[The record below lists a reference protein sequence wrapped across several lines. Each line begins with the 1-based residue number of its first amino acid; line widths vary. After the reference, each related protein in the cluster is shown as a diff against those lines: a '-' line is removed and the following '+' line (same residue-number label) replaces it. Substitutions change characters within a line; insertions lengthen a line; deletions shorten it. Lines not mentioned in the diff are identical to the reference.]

1 MKSNR
6 GYILLEALVGV
17 AILSIVIVAAL
28 QSVAA
33 GLAAVEEIK
42 KQSIAVTLAQKE
54 MEQLGG
60 RDAFK
65 ASESG
70 DFGADWPG
78 YSWSQQSAVV
88 QRTNFYSLINIKLSV
103 AYTSR
108 RADRSMNLESLFIT
122 RMPAVQN
129 WN

>member
-1 MKSNR
+1 MNNKK
-6 GYILLEALVGV
+6 GYILLEALIGV
-17 AILSIVIVAAL
+17 AILSIVIVASL
-28 QSVAA
+28 QTIAA

-42 KQSIAVTLAQKE
+42 QQSIAVTLAQKE

-70 DFGADWPG
+70 DFGTDWPG

-103 AYTSR
+103 AYKSR
-108 RADRSMNLESLFIT
+108 GSDRSLNLESLFIT
-122 RMPAVQN
+122 RQPAVQN

>member
-1 MKSNR
+1 MKNKQ

-70 DFGADWPG
+70 DFGVDWPG

-103 AYTSR
+103 AYKAR
-108 RADRSMNLESLFIT
+108 GADRSLNLESLFIT
-122 RMPAVQN
+122 RQPAVQN

>member
-1 MKSNR
+1 MKSKT

-17 AILSIVIVAAL
+17 AILSIVIVAAI
-28 QSVAA
+28 QTIAA

-42 KQSIAVTLAQKE
+42 MQSIAVTLAQKE

-70 DFGADWPG
+70 DFGVDWPG
-78 YSWSQQSAVV
+78 YTWSQQSAVS
-88 QRTNFYSLINIKLSV
+88 QRTNFYSLIDIKLSV
-103 AYTSR
+103 AYKVR
-108 RADRSMNLESLFIT
+108 GNARSMNLESLFVT